1 MDNARLDLFRRHN
14 PFISSSVGDPWE
26 ATYPDVP
33 SINEHAFRGL
43 WQLIEQK
50 TRSPA
55 LNCAGLILGEV
66 GSGKT
71 HLLGRILTQSK
82 QMRSPCAFAYI
93 QPLEDPEQT
102 YRYLL
107 REVMV
112 NLFHPM
118 EASPQATQFRRLVT
132 KVFLEG
138 SPERQVLARLVITP
152 STFAAIQ
159 QRVMRLLRAAYP
171 AISGHFV
178 HVLLQYAVLERRT
191 AAMQWLTG
199 SVLDDADVALLQ
211 VLDRTRLSTASLEA
225 EARDILTSLGFLLT
239 RYHQPLVVCFDR
251 LENLET
257 DEHIHA
263 LGKMVEFLVDKAQA
277 MLPVVCF
284 RGMPWEEKFRHK
296 LNQHVSSRLETN
308 KFELRGCTP
317 EQALAIVRSR
327 LAAVPGNEQAETLF
341 PFDSEELLK
350 TFHLGLYSPR
360 RVITLANQRLRQI
373 LDEEPLPPVPPLQR
387 LQEAFASQYQVIMRD
402 FERYQPDRGRLRRAL
417 ELYVRYGSSK
427 CMPAESGQE
436 KYIDAITTV
445 HLAGTTPAGTAP
457 GPGTASVPVIFLIDV
472 EPHHTAVGACL
483 ARGIAF
489 LEEEPSGRAV
499 YIRDARCPF
508 PPPPMW
514 EATNKKLQLFQEYGG
529 RVVFLDG
536 EQAARW
542 YALALLSYAVREQD
556 ITVAGPNNTPRPITF
571 EEFTAFIEQDISA
584 QKTRAF
590 QEIEAA
596 LATMEP

>member
-1 MDNARLDLFRRHN
+1 
-14 PFISSSVGDPWE
+14 
-26 ATYPDVP
+26 
-33 SINEHAFRGL
+33 
-43 WQLIEQK
+43 
-50 TRSPA
+50 
-55 LNCAGLILGEV
+55 
-66 GSGKT
+66 
-71 HLLGRILTQSK
+71 
-82 QMRSPCAFAYI
+82 
-93 QPLEDPEQT
+93 
-102 YRYLL
+102 
-107 REVMV
+107 
-112 NLFHPM
+112 
-118 EASPQATQFRRLVT
+118 
-132 KVFLEG
+132 
-138 SPERQVLARLVITP
+138 
-152 STFAAIQ
+152 
-159 QRVMRLLRAAYP
+159 
-171 AISGHFV
+171 
-178 HVLLQYAVLERRT
+178 
-191 AAMQWLTG
+191 
-199 SVLDDADVALLQ
+199 
-211 VLDRTRLSTASLEA
+211 
-225 EARDILTSLGFLLT
+225 
-239 RYHQPLVVCFDR
+239 
-251 LENLET
+251 
-257 DEHIHA
+257 
-263 LGKMVEFLVDKAQA
+263 
-277 MLPVVCF
+277 
-284 RGMPWEEKFRHK
+284 
-296 LNQHVSSRLETN
+296 
-308 KFELRGCTP
+308 LRGCTP

-360 RVITLANQRLRQI
+360 RVITLANQRLRQL

-417 ELYVRYGSSK
+417 ELYVRYGSPK

>member
-1 MDNARLDLFRRHN
+1 MDSDARLALFRRHN
-14 PFISSSVGDPWE
+14 PFTSSSVGDPWE

-33 SINEHAFRGL
+33 AINEHAFRGL

-50 TRSPA
+50 MRSPA

-82 QMRSPCAFAYI
+82 QTRSPCAFAYI

-118 EASPQATQFRRLVT
+118 AASSQATQFRRLVT

-138 SPERQVLARLVITP
+138 HPDQQVPARLVLTP
-152 STFAAIQ
+152 STFTAIQ
-159 QRVMRLLRAAYP
+159 RRVMRLLRTAYP

-199 SVLDDADVALLQ
+199 SVLDEADTTLLQ
-211 VLDRTRLSTASLEA
+211 VPDRTRLSTASLEA
-225 EARDILTSLGFLLT
+225 EARDILTSLGLLLT
-239 RYHQPLVVCFDR
+239 RYRQPLVVCFDR

-284 RGMPWEEKFRHK
+284 RGMQWEEKFRHK

-327 LAAVPGNEQAETLF
+327 LAAVPGNEGAATLF
-341 PFDSEELLK
+341 PFDPEELLK

-360 RVITLANQRLRQI
+360 RVITLANQRLRQC
-373 LDEEPLPPVPPLQR
+373 LDEEPLPPVSPLQK
-387 LQEAFASQYQVIMRD
+387 LQEAFASQYQAIMRD
-402 FERYQPDRGRLRRAL
+402 FERYHPDRGRLRRAL
-417 ELYVRYGSSK
+417 ELYVRYGPSK
-427 CMPAESGQE
+427 CVPNESGQE
-436 KYIDAITTV
+436 KYIDMATTIR
-445 HLAGTTPAGTAP
+445 LAGTTA
-457 GPGTASVPVIFLIDV
+457 VPVIFLIDV
-472 EPHHTAVGACL
+472 EPHHAAVGACL
-483 ARGIAF
+483 SRALAF
-489 LEEEPSGRAV
+489 LEQEPSGRAV

-508 PPPPMW
+508 PPPPTW
-514 EATNKKLQLFQEYGG
+514 EATNKKLQLFKGYGG

-542 YALALLSYAVREQD
+542 YALALLSYAVKEQD
-556 ITVAGPNNTPRPITF
+556 ITVAGANNTPRPITF

-584 QKTRAF
+584 QKTRTF

-596 LATMEP
+596 LTTR

>member
-1 MDNARLDLFRRHN
+1 
-14 PFISSSVGDPWE
+14 VGDPWE
-26 ATYPDVP
+26 VTYPDVP

-55 LNCAGLILGEV
+55 LNCAGLVLGEV

-82 QMRSPCAFAYI
+82 QTRSPCAFAYI

-118 EASPQATQFRRLVT
+118 AASSQATQFRRLVT

-138 SPERQVLARLVITP
+138 SPDRQALAHLVITP
-152 STFAAIQ
+152 STFAALR
-159 QRVMRLLRAAYP
+159 QRVMRLLHAAYP

-178 HVLLQYAVLERRT
+178 HVLLQYAVLEWRT

-199 SVLDDADVALLQ
+199 SVLDDADTALLQ
-211 VLDRTRLSTASLEA
+211 VPDRSRLSTASLEA
-225 EARDILTSLGFLLT
+225 EARDILTSLGLLLT
-239 RYHQPLVVCFDR
+239 RYQQSLVVCFDR

-257 DEHIHA
+257 DEHTQA
-263 LGKMVEFLVDKAQA
+263 LGKMVEFLVDKAQG
-277 MLPVVCF
+277 MLPIVCF
-284 RGMPWEEKFRHK
+284 RGMQWEEKFRHK

-308 KFELRGCTP
+308 TFELRGCTP

-327 LAAVPGNEQAETLF
+327 LVTVPGNEQAETLF

-360 RVITLANQRLRQI
+360 RVITLANQRLRQL
-373 LDEEPLPPVPPLQR
+373 LDEEPLPPASPLRR
-387 LQEAFASQYQVIMRD
+387 LQEAFASQYQAIMQD

-417 ELYVRYGSSK
+417 ELYIRYGPPK
-427 CMPAESGQE
+427 CVLVESGQE
-436 KYIDAITTV
+436 KYIDVTTAV
-445 HLAGTTPAGTAP
+445 HPAGTLSAGTAP
-457 GPGTASVPVIFLIDV
+457 IPVIFLIDV
-472 EPHHTAVGACL
+472 EQHHAAVGAYL
-483 ARGIAF
+483 ACGIAF
-489 LEEEPSGRAV
+489 LEEKPSGRAV
-499 YIRDARCPF
+499 YIRDARCPL

-514 EATNKKLQLFQEYGG
+514 EATNKKLQLFQRYGG
-529 RVVFLDG
+529 RVVFLDN

-542 YALALLSYAVREQD
+542 YALALLSYAVRERG

-571 EEFTAFIEQDISA
+571 EEFTAFIEQDVST
-584 QKTRAF
+584 QKTRLF
-590 QEIEAA
+590 QDVEAA
-596 LATMEP
+596 LAAVEP

>member
-1 MDNARLDLFRRHN
+1 MDDARLDLFRRHN
-14 PFISSSVGDPWE
+14 PFTSSSVGDPWE

-82 QMRSPCAFAYI
+82 QTRSPCAFAYI

-118 EASPQATQFRRLVT
+118 EVSPQATQFRRLGT

-138 SPERQVLARLVITP
+138 SPDRQTLARRLITP
-152 STFAAIQ
+152 STLAAIQ

-199 SVLDDADVALLQ
+199 SVLDDADAALLQ
-211 VLDRTRLSTASLEA
+211 VPDRTRLSTASLEA

-284 RGMPWEEKFRHK
+284 RGMQWEEKFRHK

-308 KFELRGCTP
+308 TFELRGCTP
-317 EQALAIVRSR
+317 AQALAIIRSR
-327 LAAVPGNEQAETLF
+327 LAAVPGNEGAETLF

-360 RVITLANQRLRQI
+360 RVITLANQRLRQL
-373 LDEEPLPPVPPLQR
+373 LDEEPLPPVSPLQK
-387 LQEAFASQYQVIMRD
+387 LQEAFASQYQAIIRD
-402 FERYQPDRGRLRRAL
+402 CERYQPDRGRLRRAL
-417 ELYVRYGSSK
+417 ELYVRYGPPK
-427 CMPAESGQE
+427 CVPTESRQD
-436 KYIDAITTV
+436 KYIDVTTTV
-445 HLAGTTPAGTAP
+445 HLAGTSPAGTAP
-457 GPGTASVPVIFLIDV
+457 GPATAPAPVIFLIDV
-472 EPHHTAVGACL
+472 EPHHAAVGACL
-483 ARGIAF
+483 TRAIAF
-489 LEEEPSGRAV
+489 LEEEPAGRAV

-514 EATNKKLQLFQEYGG
+514 EATNTKLQLFKEYGG

-556 ITVAGPNNTPRPITF
+556 ITVAGANNVPRPITF
-571 EEFTAFIEQDISA
+571 EEFTAFIEQDIST

-596 LATMEP
+596 LAAVKP

>member
-1 MDNARLDLFRRHN
+1 MDSDARLALFRRHN
-14 PFISSSVGDPWE
+14 PFTSSSVGDPWE

-43 WQLIEQK
+43 WQLLEQK
-50 TRSPA
+50 TTHPA

-71 HLLGRILTQSK
+71 HLLGRLLT
-82 QMRSPCAFAYI
+82 RSTQTRAPCAFAYI

-118 EASPQATQFRRLVT
+118 PASAQATQFRRLVT
-132 KVFLEG
+132 RVFLEG
-138 SPERQVLARLVITP
+138 YPDRQVPARLVLTP
-152 STFAAIQ
+152 STFASVQ
-159 QRVMRLLRAAYP
+159 QRVMQLLRTAYP
-171 AISGHFV
+171 ALSGPFI
-178 HVLLQYAVLERRT
+178 HVILQYAVLERRP
-191 AAMQWLTG
+191 AAMQWLLG
-199 SVLDDADVALLQ
+199 NVLDAADATLLQ
-211 VLDRTRLSTASLEA
+211 VPDRAQLSTAALEA
-225 EARDILTSLGFLLT
+225 EARDILTSLGLLLT
-239 RYHQPLVVCFDR
+239 RYQQPLVICFDR

-277 MLPVVCF
+277 MLPIVCF
-284 RGMPWEEKFRHK
+284 RGMQWEEKFRHK

-327 LAAVPGNEQAETLF
+327 LAAVPGNAKAETLF
-341 PFDSEELLK
+341 PFDPEELLK

-360 RVITLANQRLRQI
+360 RVITLANQRLRQL
-373 LDEEPLPPVPPLQR
+373 LDEEPLPPIAPLQK
-387 LQEAFASQYQVIMRD
+387 LQEAFASQYQAITRD
-402 FERYQPDRGRLRRAL
+402 FVRYQPDRGRLRRTL
-417 ELYVRYGSSK
+417 ELYVRYGPPK
-427 CMPAESGQE
+427 CVPTESGQE
-436 KYIDAITTV
+436 KYIDLATTIS
-445 HLAGTTPAGTAP
+445 LTGATA
-457 GPGTASVPVIFLIDV
+457 VPVIFLIDV
-472 EPHHTAVGACL
+472 EQHYAAVGACL
-483 ARGIAF
+483 SRGIAF
-489 LEEEPSGRAV
+489 LDQEPSGRAV

-508 PPPPMW
+508 PLPPTW
-514 EATNKKLQLFQEYGG
+514 EATNKKLQLFKEHGG
-529 RVVFLDG
+529 RAVFLDG

-542 YALALLSYAVREQD
+542 YALALLSYAVKEQD
-556 ITVAGPNNTPRPITF
+556 ITVAGANNTPRPITF
-571 EEFTAFIEQDISA
+571 EEFIAFMEQDISA
-584 QKTRAF
+584 QKTWTF

-596 LATMEP
+596 LTPA

>member
-1 MDNARLDLFRRHN
+1 MDSATKLDPFRQHN
-14 PFISSSVGDPWE
+14 PFTSSSVGDPWD

-43 WQLIEQK
+43 CQLIEQK
-50 TRSPA
+50 TRHPA
-55 LNCAGLILGEV
+55 LNCAGLIVGEV

-82 QMRSPCAFAYI
+82 QARFPFAFAYI

-132 KVFLEG
+132 RVFQEG
-138 SPERQVLARLVITP
+138 LRPVPTQSRQGSRDGPSPARTTITP

-159 QRVMRLLRAAYP
+159 QQAIRLLTTACP
-171 AISGHFV
+171 AISVRFV
-178 HVLLQYAVLERRT
+178 QVLLQYAILERRT
-191 AAMQWLTG
+191 AAMHWLTG
-199 SVLDDADVALLQ
+199 RVLDDADAALLQ
-211 VLDRTRLSTASLEA
+211 VPDRSRVAVASLEE
-225 EARDILTSLGFLLT
+225 EARDILSSLGLLLT
-239 RYHQPLVVCFDR
+239 RYRQPLVICFDR

-257 DEHIHA
+257 DEQIHA

-277 MLPVVCF
+277 MLPMVCF
-284 RGMPWEEKFRHK
+284 RGLQWEEKFRHK

-327 LAAVPGNEQAETLF
+327 LAAVPGNQAADPLF
-341 PFDSEELLK
+341 PFDTEELLK

-360 RVITLANQRLRQI
+360 RVITLANQRLRQL
-373 LDEEPLPPVPPLQR
+373 LDEEPPLPVSPAHK
-387 LQEAFASQYQVIMRD
+387 LQEAFANQYQAIVRD

-417 ELYVRYGSSK
+417 ELYLRYGLPH
-427 CMPAESGQE
+427 CVPTESGQE
-436 KYIDAITTV
+436 KYIDFATT
-445 HLAGTTPAGTAP
+445 LRPARGAP
-457 GPGTASVPVIFLIDV
+457 VPTIFLIDV
-472 EPHHTAVGACL
+472 EHHHAAVGACL
-483 ARGIAF
+483 SRGIAF
-489 LEEEPSGRAV
+489 LEDEPSGRAV

-508 PPPPMW
+508 PPPPTW
-514 EATNKKLQLFQEYGG
+514 QATNKKLQRFKACGG
-529 RVVFLDG
+529 KVVFLDT
-536 EQAARW
+536 ERAARW
-542 YALALLSYAVREQD
+542 YALALLSYAVKEQD
-556 ITVAGPNNTPRPITF
+556 ITVVGANNTPRPVAF
-571 EEFTAFIEQDISA
+571 EEFTAFIEEEISG
-584 QKTRAF
+584 QKTHAF
-590 QEIEAA
+590 QDLAEALERA
-596 LATMEP
+596 

>member
-1 MDNARLDLFRRHN
+1 MDDARLDLFRRHN

-33 SINEHAFRGL
+33 AINEHAFRGL
-43 WQLIEQK
+43 WQLIAQK

-82 QMRSPCAFAYI
+82 QTRSPCAFAYI

-118 EASPQATQFRRLVT
+118 AASPQITQFRRLVT

-138 SPERQVLARLVITP
+138 SPDRQFSARLTITR

-178 HVLLQYAVLERRT
+178 YVLLQYAVLERRT

-199 SVLDDADVALLQ
+199 SVLDDADAALLQ
-211 VLDRTRLSTASLEA
+211 VPDRTRLSAASLEA
-225 EARDILTSLGFLLT
+225 EARDILTSLGLLLT
-239 RYHQPLVVCFDR
+239 RYQQPLVVCFDR

-284 RGMPWEEKFRHK
+284 RGMQWEEKFRHK

-317 EQALAIVRSR
+317 EQALAIVRRR
-327 LAAVPGNEQAETLF
+327 LGAVPGNEQAETLF
-341 PFDSEELLK
+341 PFDAEELLK

-373 LDEEPLPPVPPLQR
+373 LDEEPLPPVSPRQK
-387 LQEAFASQYQVIMRD
+387 LQEAFASQYQAIMRD

-417 ELYVRYGSSK
+417 ELYVRYGAPK

-436 KYIDAITTV
+436 KYIDVTTTV
-445 HLAGTTPAGTAP
+445 HLARTTPAGTAP
-457 GPGTASVPVIFLIDV
+457 VPGTASVPVIFLIDV
-472 EPHHTAVGACL
+472 EQHHAAVGACL
-483 ARGIAF
+483 ARGVAF

-508 PPPPMW
+508 PPPPTW
-514 EATNKKLQLFQEYGG
+514 EATNKKLQLFKEYGG

-571 EEFTAFIEQDISA
+571 AEFTAFIEQDIST
-584 QKTRAF
+584 QKTRTF
-590 QEIEAA
+590 QEIADA
-596 LATMEP
+596 LASMEP

>member
-1 MDNARLDLFRRHN
+1 MDSDARLALFRQHN
-14 PFISSSVGDPWE
+14 PFTSSSVGDPWE

-33 SINEHAFRGL
+33 AINEHAFRSL

-50 TRSPA
+50 MRSPA

-71 HLLGRILTQSK
+71 HLLGRILTQST
-82 QMRSPCAFAYI
+82 QTRSPCAFAYI

-118 EASPQATQFRRLVT
+118 AASPQATQFRRLVT

-138 SPERQVLARLVITP
+138 HPDRQVPARLVLTP
-152 STFAAIQ
+152 STFTAIQ
-159 QRVMRLLRAAYP
+159 QRVMRLLRTAYP

-199 SVLDDADVALLQ
+199 SVLDEADTTLLQ
-211 VLDRTRLSTASLEA
+211 VPDRTRLSTASLEA
-225 EARDILTSLGFLLT
+225 EARDILTSLGLLLT

-257 DEHIHA
+257 DEHVHA

-284 RGMPWEEKFRHK
+284 RGMQWEEKFRHK

-327 LAAVPGNEQAETLF
+327 LAAVPGNEGAETLF
-341 PFDSEELLK
+341 PFDPEELLK

-360 RVITLANQRLRQI
+360 RVITLANQRLRQC
-373 LDEEPLPPVPPLQR
+373 LDEEPLPPVSPLQK
-387 LQEAFASQYQVIMRD
+387 LQEAFASQYQAIMRD

-417 ELYVRYGSSK
+417 ELYVRYGPCK
-427 CMPAESGQE
+427 CVPNESGQE
-436 KYIDAITTV
+436 KYIDMTTTIC
-445 HLAGTTPAGTAP
+445 LAGTTA
-457 GPGTASVPVIFLIDV
+457 VPVIFLIDV
-472 EPHHTAVGACL
+472 EPHYAAVGACL
-483 ARGIAF
+483 SRAIAF
-489 LEEEPSGRAV
+489 LEEAPCGRAV

-508 PPPPMW
+508 PPPPTW
-514 EATNKKLQLFQEYGG
+514 EATNKKLQLFKGYGG

-542 YALALLSYAVREQD
+542 YALALLSYAVKEQD
-556 ITVAGPNNTPRPITF
+556 ITVAGANNTPRPITF

-584 QKTRAF
+584 QKTRTF

-596 LATMEP
+596 LTTL